1 MKLLI
6 ILSILISSLTAG
18 KKTPSEAEMTGR
30 WGYVANEFVFMDKE
44 GPTPDKKAVDEHLSA
59 MGASKTNCVVSFS
72 SNHKGSLKLGS
83 KSMDFDW
90 TLDAK
95 TRQFKATVAMV
106 SIKGYMVRDGK
117 RIVLVFKRS
126 DLFLI
131 MRYLCNSTGRKHIAP
146 LGELLDS
153 TKGLTLAMAFEA
165 SGS

>member
-18 KKTPSEAEMTGR
+18 KKAPTEAEMTGR
-30 WGYVANEFVFMDKE
+30 WGYASSEFVFMDKE
-44 GPTPDKKAVDEHLSA
+44 GPTPNKKAVDEHLKA
-59 MGASKTNCVVSFS
+59 MGASRSNCQVTFS
-72 SNHKGSLKLGS
+72 EGHKGSLRLGG

-131 MRYLCNSTGRKHIAP
+131 MRYLCNSTSRKHISP

-153 TKGLTLAMAFEA
+153 TWGLTLAMAFEPQN
-165 SGS
+165 